1 MLPQGILISVF
12 LKGESLCRRELEL
25 NIQDMTMKNEDLG
38 RRKMDYKLFLLVLIF
53 VISFD
58 GRFDDVMI

>member
-1 MLPQGILISVF
+1 VF
-12 LKGESLCRRELEL
+12 YLKGESLCRRELEPD
-25 NIQDMTMKNEDLG
+25 IQDMTMKNEDLG

-58 GRFDDVMI
+58 GRLNDVMI

>member
-1 MLPQGILISVF
+1 MF
-12 LKGESLCRRELEL
+12 YLKRESLCRKELEPD
-25 NIQDMTMKNEDLG
+25 IQDMTMKNEDLG

-53 VISFD
+53 AISFD

>member
-1 MLPQGILISVF
+1 
-12 LKGESLCRRELEL
+12 
-25 NIQDMTMKNEDLG
+25 MKNEDLG

-53 VISFD
+53 AISFD